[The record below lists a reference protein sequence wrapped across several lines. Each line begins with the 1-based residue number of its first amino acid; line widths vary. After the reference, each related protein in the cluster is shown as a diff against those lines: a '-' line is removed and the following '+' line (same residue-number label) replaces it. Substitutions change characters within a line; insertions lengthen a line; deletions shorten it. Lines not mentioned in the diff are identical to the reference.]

1 MIVAVAL
8 QIVLGTVVGGGSMQA
23 DLQQTLDRL
32 TAATGVLS
40 SQPHK

>member
-23 DLQQTLDRL
+23 DSNKRL
-32 TAATGVLS
+32 TD
-40 SQPHK
+40 